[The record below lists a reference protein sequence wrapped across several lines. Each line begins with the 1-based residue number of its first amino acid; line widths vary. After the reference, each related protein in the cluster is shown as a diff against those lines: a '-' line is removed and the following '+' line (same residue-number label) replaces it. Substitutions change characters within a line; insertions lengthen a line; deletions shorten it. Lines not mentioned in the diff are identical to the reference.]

1 MIKKNKSIF
10 VTKSSLPKI
19 SDYIALIRGLWQS
32 HALTNNG
39 QYVQEL
45 EEKLIQFLKIKNLT
59 LIANGDS
66 GINLAIN
73 ALKLKDEIITTPFSY
88 VSTTSSI
95 LWQKLTPVFADVDPN
110 TFCIDPKEIEKKITP
125 KTSAI
130 LATHV
135 FGNPCEV
142 QQINKIA
149 KKHKLKVIYDAAHAF
164 NVLYK
169 NKSIL
174 NYGDISILSFH
185 ATKLFQTIEGGAVV
199 SSNKKLQDV
208 IKLKRQFGHRGDSY
222 FYPGINAKMSEFHAA
237 MGLCNLKTISNDI
250 EKRKNIS
257 GNYDDNLAYL
267 FKNSYIRKQVI
278 SKDVSYNFSYY
289 PLYFYSDKKLEKII
303 KALNANNI
311 YPRRY
316 FYPSLNTLKY
326 LPKKSKTKC
335 SNSEDVASKI
345 LCLPLDIYLSRDTIN
360 FISNTIIKEYKNLKI

>member
-1 MIKKNKSIF
+1 MIKNNKSIF

-19 SDYIALIRGLWQS
+19 SDYISLIRGLWQS

-110 TFCIDPKEIEKKITP
+110 TFCIDPKEIEKKITA

-135 FGNPCEV
+135 FGNPCDVE
-142 QQINKIA
+142 QINKIA

-164 NVLYK
+164 NIEYK

-174 NYGDISILSFH
+174 NYGEVSILSFH
-185 ATKLFQTIEGGAVV
+185 ATKLFHTIEGGAVV

-267 FKNSYIRKQVI
+267 FKNSHIRKQVI

-289 PLYFYSDKKLEKII
+289 PLYFNSKKKLEKII

-326 LPKKSKTKC
+326 LPKESKTKC
-335 SNSEDVASKI
+335 SNSEDIASKI
-345 LCLPLDIYLSRDTIN
+345 LCLPLDIYLSRDKIN
-360 FISNTIIKEYKNLKI
+360 FISNTIINEYENLKI